1 MSEELTL
8 LTDYALL
15 PLAELEED
23 PNQPRRHFEPAELEE
38 LADSVEDVAGDS
50 ATPWR
55 DGLLHPIVVYPS
67 PGYLEGAPGGRYR
80 ILVGGRRFRAYQL
93 RGWGEIP
100 ARIVE
105 APASVARTLMTQLG
119 ENLARAG
126 TSLLEDALA
135 VERAFAAWQDEHPQG
150 RAKDFAAQ
158 FGRSPSWVSQHL
170 AVAKA
175 TGLPRQAAQ
184 EGLLRHGEAL
194 RLFSLL
200 PVELQRQLLFRA
212 RGNGTVLTVPVLRA
226 AASERTGAP
235 TAAPSGLE
243 DARELAVTDSPE
255 GLDDDENP
263 SRLTLEL
270 ELPLAQRLLVVLG
283 LDPIAEPD
291 ALARSLLHGLEALAA
306 LEVESPFAPLSP
318 PSASEV

>member
-1 MSEELTL
+1 MSEDLTL

-150 RAKDFAAQ
+150 RAKEFAAQ

-212 RGNGTVLTVPVLRA
+212 RCNGTVLTVPVLRA

-235 TAAPSGLE
+235 SETAAPPE
-243 DARELAVTDSPE
+243 PADSSDD
-255 GLDDDENP
+255 LDDDENA

-291 ALARSLLHGLEALAA
+291 ALVRSLLHGLEALAA
-306 LEVESPFAPLSP
+306 REVESPFAPLSP